1 MISGANFDSATIDKP
16 MLVEFYY
23 NSCSACNANA
33 SKVSMVAKEFI
44 ATAQVVDF
52 GYDCKQSSYESW
64 IQKHKPKYPVLMGC
78 DSPIF
83 DSVPVAAYPTTL
95 IVDKNKNIVYKT
107 VGTWSNTTMNA
118 IRAKLRQLSK
128 QQ

>member
-1 MISGANFDSATIDKP
+1 MVSGSTFDSAKIEKP

-23 NSCSACNANA
+23 NSCPACNDNA
-33 SKVSMVAKEFI
+33 DKVSMIAKEFI

-64 IQKHKPKYPVLMGC
+64 IMKHKPKHPVLMGC

-83 DSVPVAAYPTTL
+83 DSVPVTAYPTTL

-107 VGTWSNTTMNA
+107 VGSWSTSKMNT

-128 QQ
+128 